1 VVGPVTGIDAQSAIE
16 AHLRHGFPGQR
27 VVVQGWR
34 TDAMSAPH
42 VRVLRVDP
50 ESRGGL
56 WLHVSSGASL
66 PAEGSAAGSAA
77 GSAGR
82 SAGGT
87 QGSEFVLVTPFKTL
101 RAVELLAMVVYFHGV
116 EELSV
121 GDIVS
126 VGEPWL
132 PGSSCGHLLV
142 SNPYLLA
149 DELWRLPLPGR
160 TVHFRWVIPI
170 TAKERAY
177 ATERGLDALEQRF
190 EEAGLEYWDPHRA
203 SVVQ

>member
-1 VVGPVTGIDAQSAIE
+1 VGPGTGVDVQGAIE

-50 ESRGGL
+50 ETRGGL
-56 WLHVSSGASL
+56 WLHVSSGASV
-66 PAEGSAAGSAA
+66 PAPGAAGP
-77 GSAGR
+77 G
-82 SAGGT
+82 
-87 QGSEFVLVTPFKTL
+87 GSEFVLVTPFKTL

-116 EELSV
+116 QELAV
-121 GDIVS
+121 GATVS

-142 SNPYLLA
+142 SDPYLLA
-149 DELWRLPLPGR
+149 DELWRVPLPGR
-160 TVHFRWVIPI
+160 DVHFRWVIPI
-170 TAKERAY
+170 TARERAY
-177 ATERGLDALEQRF
+177 ADECGLDALEQRF

-203 SVVQ
+203 SVV

>member
-1 VVGPVTGIDAQSAIE
+1 VDAQAAIE

-34 TDAMSAPH
+34 TDAMSSPH

-66 PAEGSAAGSAA
+66 PAATPSAAA
-77 GSAGR
+77 GPI
-82 SAGGT
+82 
-87 QGSEFVLVTPFKTL
+87 GSEFVLVTPFKTL

-116 EELSV
+116 QELSL

-132 PGSSCGHLLV
+132 PGSTCGHLLV

-149 DELWRLPLPGR
+149 DELWTLPLPGR

-170 TAKERAY
+170 TAAERAY
-177 ATERGLDALEQRF
+177 AAGHGLDALEQRF
-190 EEAGLEYWDPHRA
+190 EEAGLEYWDPHRE

>member
-1 VVGPVTGIDAQSAIE
+1 VSGVVGPVTGVDEQTAIE

-66 PAEGSAAGSAA
+66 PAEGSAGA
-77 GSAGR
+77 
-82 SAGGT
+82 T

-116 EELSV
+116 QALSV

-132 PGSSCGHLLV
+132 PGSTCGHLLV

-149 DELWRLPLPGR
+149 DELWRLALPGR

-170 TAKERAY
+170 TAAERAY

>member
-1 VVGPVTGIDAQSAIE
+1 MSGVVGQVTGVDGQSAIE

-66 PAEGSAAGSAA
+66 PAEGSA
-77 GSAGR
+77 
-82 SAGGT
+82 GGAH
-87 QGSEFVLVTPFKTL
+87 GSEFVLVTPFKTL

-116 EELSV
+116 QALSV

-132 PGSSCGHLLV
+132 PGSTCGHLLV

-149 DELWRLPLPGR
+149 DELWKLPLPGR

-170 TAKERAY
+170 TATERAY

-190 EEAGLEYWDPHRA
+190 EEAGLEYWDPHRS

>member
-1 VVGPVTGIDAQSAIE
+1 MSGVVGPVTDVDAQSAIE
-16 AHLRHGFPGQR
+16 SHLRHGFPGQR
-27 VVVQGWR
+27 VIVQGWR
-34 TDAMSAPH
+34 TDAMPAPH

-56 WLHVSSGASL
+56 WLHVSSGASV
-66 PAEGSAAGSAA
+66 PAEGAPAGP
-77 GSAGR
+77 
-82 SAGGT
+82 

-116 EELSV
+116 QELSV
-121 GDIVS
+121 GDTVS

-132 PGSSCGHLLV
+132 PGSTCGHLLV

-149 DELWRLPLPGR
+149 DELWALPLPGR

-170 TAKERAY
+170 TAKERSY
-177 ATERGLDALEQRF
+177 AAERGLEALEQRF
-190 EEAGLEYWDPHRA
+190 EQAGLEYWDPHRQ
-203 SVVQ
+203 SVV

>member
-1 VVGPVTGIDAQSAIE
+1 VTTVGPDTGVDAQAAIE

-34 TDAMSAPH
+34 TDAMSMPH

-66 PAEGSAAGSAA
+66 PAPDAPPAGAAESA
-77 GSAGR
+77 
-82 SAGGT
+82 
-87 QGSEFVLVTPFKTL
+87 GSEFVLVTPFKTV

-116 EELSV
+116 EQLKV
-121 GDIVS
+121 GNTVS

-132 PGSSCGHLLV
+132 PGSTCGHLLV
-142 SNPYLLA
+142 SSPYLLA
-149 DELWRLPLPGR
+149 DELWTLPLPGR

-170 TAKERAY
+170 TARERAY
-177 ATERGLDALEQRF
+177 AAEQGLEALEQRF
-190 EEAGLEYWDPHRA
+190 EQVGLEYWDPHRA
-203 SVVQ
+203 SVV

>member
-1 VVGPVTGIDAQSAIE
+1 MSGVVGPVTGVDAQSAIE

-66 PAEGSAAGSAA
+66 PAEGSA
-77 GSAGR
+77 GR
-82 SAGGT
+82 SVWGT

-116 EELSV
+116 QELSV

-149 DELWRLPLPGR
+149 DELWKLPLPGR

-170 TAKERAY
+170 TATERAY

>member
-1 VVGPVTGIDAQSAIE
+1 VTGIDAQSAIE

-66 PAEGSAAGSAA
+66 PAEGSTGESAV
-77 GSAGR
+77 
-82 SAGGT
+82 GT

-116 EELSV
+116 QELSV

>member
-1 VVGPVTGIDAQSAIE
+1 VSGVVGQVTGVDGQSAIE

-66 PAEGSAAGSAA
+66 PTELPTEGSA
-77 GSAGR
+77 
-82 SAGGT
+82 GGAH
-87 QGSEFVLVTPFKTL
+87 GSEFVLVTPFKTL

-116 EELSV
+116 QALSV

-132 PGSSCGHLLV
+132 PGSSCGYLLV

-149 DELWRLPLPGR
+149 DELWTLPLPGR

-170 TAKERAY
+170 TAKERSY
-177 ATERGLDALEQRF
+177 AAERGLEALEQRF

>member
-1 VVGPVTGIDAQSAIE
+1 VSGVVGPVTGVDAQSAIE

-66 PAEGSAAGSAA
+66 PAEGSAGGAA
-77 GSAGR
+77 V
-82 SAGGT
+82 GT

-116 EELSV
+116 QELSV

>member
-1 VVGPVTGIDAQSAIE
+1 MVGPETGIDAQAAIE

-50 ESRGGL
+50 ETRGGL
-56 WLHVSSGASL
+56 WLHVSSGASV
-66 PAEGSAAGSAA
+66 PAPGGPPAGAAGSA
-77 GSAGR
+77 
-82 SAGGT
+82 
-87 QGSEFVLVTPFKTL
+87 GSEFVLVTPFKTL

-116 EELSV
+116 EELKV
-121 GDIVS
+121 GDTVS

-142 SNPYLLA
+142 SSPYLLA
-149 DELWRLPLPGR
+149 DELWTLPLPR
-160 TVHFRWVIPI
+160 RLVHFRWVIPI
-170 TAKERAY
+170 TVRERAY
-177 ATERGLDALEQRF
+177 ALDRGLEALEQRF

>member
-1 VVGPVTGIDAQSAIE
+1 MSGVVGPVTGVDAQSAIE

-66 PAEGSAAGSAA
+66 PAEGSAGGAA
-77 GSAGR
+77 V
-82 SAGGT
+82 GT

-116 EELSV
+116 QALSV

-170 TAKERAY
+170 TATERAY

>member
-1 VVGPVTGIDAQSAIE
+1 MSGVGPVTGVDAQSAIE

-50 ESRGGL
+50 ETRGGL
-56 WLHVSSGASL
+56 WLHVSSGASV
-66 PAEGSAAGSAA
+66 PAEPS
-77 GSAGR
+77 
-82 SAGGT
+82 GGPE
-87 QGSEFVLVTPFKTL
+87 GSEFVLVTPFKTL

-116 EELSV
+116 QELSV

-132 PGSSCGHLLV
+132 PGSSCGYLLV

-149 DELWRLPLPGR
+149 DELWTLPLPVR

-170 TAKERAY
+170 TANERAY
-177 ATERGLDALEQRF
+177 AAERGLDALEQRF

>member
-1 VVGPVTGIDAQSAIE
+1 MVGPGTDVDVQAAIE

-50 ESRGGL
+50 ETRGGL
-56 WLHVSSGASL
+56 WLHVSSGASM
-66 PAEGSAAGSAA
+66 AGD
-77 GSAGR
+77 GPD
-82 SAGGT
+82 
-87 QGSEFVLVTPFKTL
+87 GSEFVLVTPFKTL

-116 EELSV
+116 QELKV
-121 GDIVS
+121 GDTVS

-132 PGSSCGHLLV
+132 PGSTCGHLLV
-142 SNPYLLA
+142 SAPYLLA
-149 DELWRLPLPGR
+149 DELWQRPLPGR

-170 TAKERAY
+170 TAAERRFA
-177 ATERGLDALEQRF
+177 ADKGLDALEQHF
-190 EEAGLEYWDPHRA
+190 EQAGLEYWDPHRG
-203 SVVQ
+203 SVV

>member
-1 VVGPVTGIDAQSAIE
+1 VTDVDAQSAIE
-16 AHLRHGFPGQR
+16 SHLRHGFPGQR

-56 WLHVSSGASL
+56 WLHVSSGASV
-66 PAEGSAAGSAA
+66 PAEGPAAGPVA
-77 GSAGR
+77 GS
-82 SAGGT
+82 

-116 EELSV
+116 QALSV
-121 GDIVS
+121 GDTVS

-132 PGSSCGHLLV
+132 PGSTCGHLLV

-149 DELWRLPLPGR
+149 DELWALPLPGR
-160 TVHFRWVIPI
+160 TVNFRWVIPI
-170 TAKERAY
+170 TAKERSY
-177 ATERGLDALEQRF
+177 AAERGLDALEQRF
-190 EEAGLEYWDPHRA
+190 EQAGLEYWDPHRQ
-203 SVVQ
+203 SVV

>member
-1 VVGPVTGIDAQSAIE
+1 MSGVVGPVTGVDAQSAIE

-50 ESRGGL
+50 ETPRRAVAARLQRRVAARRGVG
-56 WLHVSSGASL
+56 GGP
-66 PAEGSAAGSAA
+66 PA
-77 GSAGR
+77 
-82 SAGGT
+82 GT
-87 QGSEFVLVTPFKTL
+87 EGSEFVLVTPFKTL

-116 EELSV
+116 QELSV
-121 GDIVS
+121 GDTVS

>member
-1 VVGPVTGIDAQSAIE
+1 VSGVVGQVTGVDGQSAIE

-66 PAEGSAAGSAA
+66 PTEGSAAGAH
-77 GSAGR
+77 
-82 SAGGT
+82 
-87 QGSEFVLVTPFKTL
+87 GSEFVLVTPFKTL

-116 EELSV
+116 QALSV

-132 PGSSCGHLLV
+132 PGSTCGHLLV

-149 DELWRLPLPGR
+149 DELWKLPLPGR

-170 TAKERAY
+170 TATERAY

>member
-1 VVGPVTGIDAQSAIE
+1 VSGVVGPVAGVDAQSAIE
-16 AHLRHGFPGQR
+16 THLRHGFPGQR

-50 ESRGGL
+50 ETRGGL

-66 PAEGSAAGSAA
+66 PGEESETGPAAKAE
-77 GSAGR
+77 
-82 SAGGT
+82 
-87 QGSEFVLVTPFKTL
+87 GSEFVLVTPFKTL

-116 EELSV
+116 QALSL

-132 PGSSCGHLLV
+132 PGSTCGHLLV

-149 DELWRLPLPGR
+149 DELWTLPLPGR
-160 TVHFRWVIPI
+160 TVNFRWVIPI
-170 TAKERAY
+170 TATERAY

-203 SVVQ
+203 SVVT

>member
-1 VVGPVTGIDAQSAIE
+1 MVGPGTDVDAQAAIE

-50 ESRGGL
+50 ETRGGL
-56 WLHVSSGASL
+56 WLHVSSGASV
-66 PAEGSAAGSAA
+66 P
-77 GSAGR
+77 
-82 SAGGT
+82 AGGGPAGPD
-87 QGSEFVLVTPFKTL
+87 GSEFVLVTPFKTL

-116 EELSV
+116 QELSV
-121 GDIVS
+121 GDTVS

-132 PGSSCGHLLV
+132 PGSTCGHLLV

-149 DELWRLPLPGR
+149 DELWTLPLAGR
-160 TVHFRWVIPI
+160 SVHFRWVIPI
-170 TAKERAY
+170 TADERAY
-177 ATERGLDALEQRF
+177 AAEHGLEALEQRF
-190 EEAGLEYWDPHRA
+190 EEAGLEYWDPHRS
-203 SVVQ
+203 SVL

>member
-1 VVGPVTGIDAQSAIE
+1 MVGPGTDVDAQSAIE
-16 AHLRHGFPGQR
+16 SHLRHGFPGQR

-66 PAEGSAAGSAA
+66 PVEGAPAGP
-77 GSAGR
+77 
-82 SAGGT
+82 
-87 QGSEFVLVTPFKTL
+87 QGSEFVMVTPFKTL

-116 EELSV
+116 QELSV
-121 GDIVS
+121 GDTVS

-132 PGSSCGHLLV
+132 PGSTCGHLLV
-142 SNPYLLA
+142 SAPYLLA
-149 DELWRLPLPGR
+149 DELWTLPLPGR
-160 TVHFRWVIPI
+160 TVNFRWVIPI
-170 TAKERAY
+170 TAAERAY
-177 ATERGLDALEQRF
+177 AGERGLDALEQRF
-190 EEAGLEYWDPHRA
+190 EQAGLEYWDPHRQ
-203 SVVQ
+203 SVV

>member
-1 VVGPVTGIDAQSAIE
+1 MSGVVGPVTGVDGQSAIE

-66 PAEGSAAGSAA
+66 PTES
-77 GSAGR
+77 
-82 SAGGT
+82 SAGGA

-116 EELSV
+116 QELSV

-132 PGSSCGHLLV
+132 PGSTCGHLLV

-149 DELWRLPLPGR
+149 DELWKLPLPGR

-177 ATERGLDALEQRF
+177 AAERGLDALEQRF

-203 SVVQ
+203 SVVR

>member
-1 VVGPVTGIDAQSAIE
+1 MTGVDGQSAIE

-66 PAEGSAAGSAA
+66 PTELPTELPTGLPTELPTEGSA
-77 GSAGR
+77 
-82 SAGGT
+82 GGAH
-87 QGSEFVLVTPFKTL
+87 GSEFVLVTPFKTL

-116 EELSV
+116 QALSV

-132 PGSSCGHLLV
+132 PGSTCGHLLV

-149 DELWRLPLPGR
+149 DELWKLPLPGR

-170 TAKERAY
+170 TATERAY

>member
-1 VVGPVTGIDAQSAIE
+1 MGPGTGVDAQAAIE

-34 TDAMSAPH
+34 TDAMSSPH

-66 PAEGSAAGSAA
+66 PGATPSAAA
-77 GSAGR
+77 GPV
-82 SAGGT
+82 
-87 QGSEFVLVTPFKTL
+87 GSEFVLVTPFKTL

-116 EELSV
+116 QELSV
-121 GDIVS
+121 GDTVS

-142 SNPYLLA
+142 SSPYLLA
-149 DELWRLPLPGR
+149 DELWTLPLPGR
-160 TVHFRWVIPI
+160 EVRFRWVIPI
-170 TAKERAY
+170 TAAERAY
-177 ATERGLDALEQRF
+177 IRDHGLDALEQRF

-203 SVVQ
+203 SVV

>member
-1 VVGPVTGIDAQSAIE
+1 VTDVDAQSAIE
-16 AHLRHGFPGQR
+16 GHLRHGFPGQR

-50 ESRGGL
+50 ETRGGL
-56 WLHVSSGASL
+56 WLHVSSGASQ
-66 PAEGSAAGSAA
+66 PGDHAPPSSE
-77 GSAGR
+77 
-82 SAGGT
+82 
-87 QGSEFVLVTPFKTL
+87 GSEFVLVTPFKTL

-116 EELSV
+116 QELNV
-121 GDIVS
+121 GDTVS

-132 PGSSCGHLLV
+132 PGSTCGHLLV

-149 DELWRLPLPGR
+149 DELWTLPLPGR
-160 TVHFRWVIPI
+160 TVNFRWVIPI
-170 TAKERAY
+170 TAGERAY
-177 ATERGLDALEQRF
+177 AAERGLEALEERF
-190 EEAGLEYWDPHRA
+190 EQAGLEYWDPHRQ

>member
-1 VVGPVTGIDAQSAIE
+1 MSGVVGPVTGVDAQSAIE

-66 PAEGSAAGSAA
+66 PAEGSAGS
-77 GSAGR
+77 
-82 SAGGT
+82 T

-116 EELSV
+116 QALSV

-132 PGSSCGHLLV
+132 PGSTCGHLLV

-149 DELWRLPLPGR
+149 DELWRLRLPGR

>member
-1 VVGPVTGIDAQSAIE
+1 MSGVVGPVADVDGQSAIE

-66 PAEGSAAGSAA
+66 PTRRSAAGA
-77 GSAGR
+77 
-82 SAGGT
+82 

-116 EELSV
+116 QALSV

-132 PGSSCGHLLV
+132 PGSSCGYLLV

-149 DELWRLPLPGR
+149 DELWELPLPGR

-170 TAKERAY
+170 TAEERAY

-203 SVVQ
+203 SVVR

>member
-1 VVGPVTGIDAQSAIE
+1 
-16 AHLRHGFPGQR
+16 

-66 PAEGSAAGSAA
+66 PAQG
-77 GSAGR
+77 

-87 QGSEFVLVTPFKTL
+87 NGSEFVLVTPFKTL

-116 EELSV
+116 QALSV

-132 PGSSCGHLLV
+132 PGSTCGHLLV

-149 DELWRLPLPGR
+149 DELWRLSLPGR

-170 TAKERAY
+170 TATERAY

>member
-1 VVGPVTGIDAQSAIE
+1 VLTDFGSVSGVVGPVADVDGQSAIE

-50 ESRGGL
+50 ETRGGL

-66 PAEGSAAGSAA
+66 PTGGSAAGA
-77 GSAGR
+77 R
-82 SAGGT
+82 
-87 QGSEFVLVTPFKTL
+87 GSEFVLVTPFKTL

-116 EELSV
+116 QALSV

-132 PGSSCGHLLV
+132 PGSICGHLLV

-149 DELWRLPLPGR
+149 DELWELPLPGR

-170 TAKERAY
+170 TAEERAY

-203 SVVQ
+203 SVVW